1 MSEQKNISQENEEE
15 TEYSDI
21 EDQPIEDDV
30 YDDEEVNIEKQN
42 KALGK
47 RYDFFVDENEVAE
60 SILGTGMLKNFIA
73 NSSIENGF
81 AIASEKRVYYKGNC
95 YYRENNKW
103 KHSYKEGVLDL
114 KDITSTGF
122 ETITNSGDMILAIFS
137 IVMAFVMA
145 IAASANNNDGLTALA
160 VIFGILACIMLIAYF
175 VTVKTLFSIKY
186 AGGDISFNVK
196 WFRGNEIESFQQK
209 LIQLKDK
216 YVQTV
221 KTKDAKPDQ
230 ANSQSITDQIAKAA
244 TLFKDGLIDENEYA
258 KIKSNLLK

>member
-1 MSEQKNISQENEEE
+1 MSEQKDEEE

-21 EDQPIEDDV
+21 EDQPIENDV

-47 RYDFFVDENEVAE
+47 RYDFFVDKDEVAE

-73 NSSIENGF
+73 DSSIENGF

-122 ETITNSGDMILAIFS
+122 ETIINSGDIILAIFS
-137 IVMAFVMA
+137 TVMA
-145 IAASANNNDGLTALA
+145 IIMAVAASNNTNYGLAAIA

-216 YVQTV
+216 YVQAI
-221 KTKDAKPDQ
+221 KIKDTKPVQ
-230 ANSQSITDQIAKAA
+230 ADSQSITDQIAKAA
-244 TLFKDGLIDENEYA
+244 KLFKDGLIDENEYV
-258 KIKSNLLK
+258 KIKTNLLK